1 MGQSRTMSPE
11 PKSETG
17 ASPAQIIVVLLI
29 LATTATVVLVALRR
43 VGL

>member
-1 MGQSRTMSPE
+1 MSPE
-11 PKSETG
+11 AKLETG

-29 LATTATVVLVALRR
+29 LATTAAVVLVALRR

>member
-1 MGQSRTMSPE
+1 MLPDSKLE
-11 PKSETG
+11 IG

-29 LATTATVVLVALRR
+29 LATTAAVVLVALRR